1 MSTIAKAS
9 DHVKPCNIEQSER
22 HNRRDADYI
31 ASLNPRTLY
40 VRTELSHNNESYVVP
55 DLKGVTLQ
63 QHYDAIKAMV
73 KQKTGRA
80 MQEKKV
86 TVIGKNGKPKE
97 RNGSSPIRE
106 SVVNIKPD
114 TTMAD
119 LQKYTGKVCQRWGVR
134 AIQIHIHRDEGHYTN
149 LEDPSTWQPNL
160 HAHIIWDWMNHET
173 GKSFKLG
180 KKDMEELQDMAAE
193 TLEMERGKRK
203 AETGRE
209 HLEHNDFILSQQKK
223 QSAELDIEIAEKRE
237 KLNAEN
243 GNAIKSGM
251 ANLFGKGKY
260 ADMEKENKRL
270 REELPKQKVALQ
282 RKYQQVLENER
293 DRQSQQLA
301 EKDKKIEELQAKYK
315 GEEFRHQQ
323 DNQEKDRII
332 RQKDSI
338 INDYRERIGHY
349 KDRII
354 RQKDSII
361 NDYRERIGHYLSTL
375 SELLRA
381 AVKAVLDY
389 VQSGYR
395 SFSSSQE
402 GDVKRYMNGQPDK
415 DVAADTVLNALLPF
429 LKSDECEKVKGQLS
443 YIVQDMKE
451 ERQQGRSRGFH
462 M

>member
-22 HNRRDADYI
+22 HNRRDAEYI

-114 TTMAD
+114 TTMSD
-119 LQKYTGKVCQRWGVR
+119 LLKYTEKVRQRWGVR
-134 AIQIHIHRDEGHYTN
+134 AIQIHIHKDEGHYTN
-149 LEDPSTWQPNL
+149 PDDPSTWQPNL

-203 AETGRE
+203 SETGAE
-209 HLEHNDFILSQQKK
+209 HLERNDYILSEQKK
-223 QSAELDIEIAEKRE
+223 QSAKLDAEIAEKRDR
-237 KLNAEN
+237 LDTEN
-243 GNAIKSGM
+243 GNAIKSGV

-270 REELPKQKVALQ
+270 KEELPKHKAILQ
-282 RKYQQVLENER
+282 RKYQQALDAER
-293 DRQSQQLA
+293 DKQSQQLA
-301 EKDKKIEELQAKYK
+301 EKDKMIEELQTKYE
-315 GEEFRHQQ
+315 GEIFRHQQ
-323 DNQEKDRII
+323 DNQEKEKII
-332 RQKDSI
+332 HLKESI
-338 INDYRERIGHY
+338 INDYRERL
-349 KDRII
+349 
-354 RQKDSII
+354 
-361 NDYRERIGHYLSTL
+361 GHYLSTL
-375 SELLRA
+375 SELLRD
-381 AVKAVLDY
+381 AVKAVFDY
-389 VQSGYR
+389 IQSGYR
-395 SFSSSQE
+395 SFSYRQE
-402 GDVKRYMNGQPDK
+402 GDVRRYMNSQSDK
-415 DVAADTVLNALLPF
+415 EVAAGTILNASLPF
-429 LKSDECEKVKGQLS
+429 LKSYECEKVKGQLS

-451 ERQQGRSRGFH
+451 ERQQNQSRGFH
-462 M
+462 L